1 MNVFLCEYINADIIL
16 TRMQSTVVIARK
28 VASDEAISSYSP
40 FYSKIYWYSVGYNQH
55 FMDRL
60 VKGVGSATLF

>member
-1 MNVFLCEYINADIIL
+1 
-16 TRMQSTVVIARK
+16 MQSTVVIARK
-28 VASDEAISSYSP
+28 VASDDAISSYSP